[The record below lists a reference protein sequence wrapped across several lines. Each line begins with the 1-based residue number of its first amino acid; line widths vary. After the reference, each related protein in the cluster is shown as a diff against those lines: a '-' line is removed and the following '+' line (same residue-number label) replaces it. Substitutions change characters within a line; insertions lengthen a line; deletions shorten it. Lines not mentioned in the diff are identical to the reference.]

1 MKSGAAIK
9 RDAVDEGAPE
19 NANEPAQLVPDEM
32 IEYETQIAATQSKH
46 DGVLLRCPLSYGL
59 VDRVI
64 QSYNDLVTAVAA
76 RTILP
81 GLAERSDANTPRV
94 RIR

>member
-32 IEYETQIAATQSKH
+32 IDTRRK
-46 DGVLLRCPLSYGL
+46 LLRPK
-59 VDRVI
+59 
-64 QSYNDLVTAVAA
+64 QT
-76 RTILP
+76 
-81 GLAERSDANTPRV
+81 
-94 RIR
+94 